1 MEYLSVVNNSGSRLA
16 DKSSSRR
23 FIYKSLISV
32 VHETEAAPILVPQ
45 PTVTAAAATAAI
57 SFGLSK
63 GVSIRLDE
71 QRIHTG
77 MCDNSSDRHYHIP
90 RRCRVIL
97 IERNTSQ
104 RWRGPPPRKAALEF
118 VEAQIRRANET
129 EGSSFSL
136 SPSFSIS
143 LSVEFLKA
151 SPDLQGN
158 NISVIFKT
166 DFEDMATL
174 HVLLLSNN
182 QIHTIQ
188 RGAFQDLVGVE
199 KLRLNNNQIRHLPDL
214 LFSNMMNL
222 KRLDLSHNQIATI
235 GPKTLRGVSALR
247 HLLLDNNVLT
257 CIDES
262 SIRELKD
269 LEILMLNNN
278 KLTTLGKEMLT
289 GLSHLRTLKLADNA
303 FACDCH
309 LTWLSR
315 HLRTYSRLG
324 QHTRCSSPA
333 HLKDRSLADLQ
344 EHEFKCSGLVERA
357 GSECSAE
364 PQCPHPCK
372 CANGIV
378 DCRENSLTKVPTH
391 LPEDTTELRLEQN
404 GITEIPP
411 KAFSPYRKLRRID
424 LSNNQIQKVA
434 SDAFHG
440 LKSLESLVL
449 YGNKISELP
458 GGLFQGLSNLQLLLL
473 NANEISCIRT
483 DLFRDLYNLTL
494 LSLYDNNIKS
504 LANGTFSNLRSIKT
518 LHLAKNP
525 FICDCNLRWL
535 SAYLHA
541 HPIETS
547 GAKCES
553 PKRAQKR
560 KIDSMRD
567 DKFKCKGDEE
577 LLTKRAGECILP
589 GACPS
594 PCSCNGATIDCSSKK
609 LTSIPRD
616 LPIYTSTLL
625 LGNNELDKIKA
636 DGLFQKLPELQHLDL
651 RKNKISRIEASAFQ
665 GAHKLTDLLLSD
677 NRLREVHNKMF
688 TGLTNLKSLNLHGNA
703 ITCVMPE
710 AFDGLAHIRA
720 INMQGNPLSCNC
732 HLAWFAGWLRKR
744 DMTGM
749 TGRCHDPLRLKDA
762 VIKDIPHHEFKCN
775 ILNNRLLSLHEITK
789 AHFTLHNQH
798 FYAFLLILSAVIRGL
813 KGFIN
818 DRCFVLRTSDD
829 SVGCL
834 GDDYCPPQCNCA
846 GSVVRCSRAQ
856 LTEIPRGIPPE
867 TTELYLDEND
877 IKTIQPERLNHL
889 RILTKLDLSN
899 NQIGML
905 SNDTFRNLTKLS
917 HLIISYNKLQCVQ
930 RNALAGLKSLRI
942 ISLHGNDISVI
953 PEGAFEDLKSISHL
967 ALGSNPLY
975 CDCSM
980 RWLAEWVKKDF
991 VEPGIAKCMDPPNM
1005 RDKLLLTTPP
1015 DAFQCKNLS
1024 SAQPSNSQPRSWP
1037 SATCVTPRHART
1049 EDSARRFRIGS
1060 SVASARQDITGTGV
1074 SIKLTRA
1081 MEILARTPELA
1092 KYWRKEDSVATVP
1105 PDTRDSDARVTST
1118 TARTTSAPIT
1128 RPASTSFRPIDVTAP
1143 QDSWEN
1149 TAERKYPFA
1158 QRGTI
1163 PARMGVDA
1171 SITRPTTAANARSAS
1186 PALTVPP
1193 TWMTANGATCIDGIN
1208 NYECKCAAEYTG
1220 RYCEIAPSTA
1230 MLYPQTSPCAHH
1242 DCQYGA
1248 CFQPAPA
1255 SAADYLCQCHPGYTG
1270 KRCEYLTSLSFVDN
1284 SSLVELEPLRTRPEA
1299 NVTIIFTTTQEN
1311 GVLLYDGQN
1320 GEHIAVELFNG
1331 RVRVSYDVGNYPTST
1346 MYSYEM
1352 VSDGKPHLAEL
1363 LAIKKNFTMRV
1374 DRGPARSIINEG
1386 PREYLKLITPMYV
1399 GGVTP
1404 EVANVAFSEF
1414 HLRNVTSF
1422 QGCISEMWINH
1433 KLVDFSNAAKRH
1445 RVTPGCASNEEEA
1458 DEARDVIEAE
1468 GIAVGSNEDTLPQE
1482 HIPPREHSDI
1492 VVSLPITGI
1501 SDPCAGHEC
1510 KKGSQCVPSSF
1521 GNDYSCRCQTGWYG
1535 RYCEKAPTC
1544 RKEHTREYYSENG
1557 CRSRRPVKLAK
1568 CWGSCGNSCCLPR
1581 KTKRRK
1587 VRLICTDG
1595 MRYTKDVDLVRKC
1608 TCTRKLSEEAKVY
1621 CKYY

>member
-1 MEYLSVVNNSGSRLA
+1 MIRVMTPSWSLRFLSVSCG
-16 DKSSSRR
+16 
-23 FIYKSLISV
+23 SV
-32 VHETEAAPILVPQ
+32 VCAWGLLLILSVLGSGASHGPG
-45 PTVTAAAATAAI
+45 TGI
-57 SFGLSK
+57 GSFGI
-63 GVSIRLDE
+63 G
-71 QRIHTG
+71 
-77 MCDNSSDRHYHIP
+77 
-90 RRCRVIL
+90 
-97 IERNTSQ
+97 
-104 RWRGPPPRKAALEF
+104 
-118 VEAQIRRANET
+118 
-129 EGSSFSL
+129 SL
-136 SPSFSIS
+136 SGTMDDLNTASCPWACSCGGQEVDCS
-143 LSVEFLKA
+143 LRGLTQIPGDLGALLPAEKL
-151 SPDLQGN
+151 DLQGN

-235 GPKTLRGVSALR
+235 GPKTLRGVSALKQ
-247 HLLLDNNVLT
+247 LLLDNNVLT

-278 KLTTLGKEMLT
+278 KLTTLAKEVFS
-289 GLSHLRTLKLADNA
+289 GLPHLRTLKLADNA

-309 LTWLSR
+309 LAWLSR
-315 HLRTYSRLG
+315 HLRAYSRLG
-324 QHTRCSSPA
+324 THTRCSSPA
-333 HLKDRSLADLQ
+333 HLKERSLIDLQ

-357 GSECSAE
+357 GPECSAE

-391 LPEDTTELRLEQN
+391 LPEDTMELRLEQN
-404 GITEIPP
+404 SITEIPP

-458 GGLFQGLSNLQLLLL
+458 GGVFQGLTNLQLLLL

-504 LANGTFSNLRSIKT
+504 LANGTLTNLRSIKT

-535 SAYLHA
+535 SIYLHDN
-541 HPIETS
+541 PIETS
-547 GAKCES
+547 GAKCEF
-553 PKRAQKR
+553 PKRTQKR

-594 PCSCNGATIDCSSKK
+594 SCTCNGATIDCSNKK

-616 LPIYTSTLL
+616 LPIYTSALL
-625 LGNNELDKIKA
+625 LSNNELDKIKA
-636 DGLFQKLPELQHLDL
+636 DGLFQKLPELQLLDL
-651 RKNKISRIEASAFQ
+651 KKNKISRIEASAFQ

-703 ITCVMPE
+703 ITCVMPG
-710 AFDGLAHIRA
+710 AFDGLAHIRV

-744 DMTGM
+744 EMTGM
-749 TGRCHDPLRLKDA
+749 TGRCHDPPRLKDA
-762 VIKDIPHHEFKCN
+762 AIRDIPHHEFKCN
-775 ILNNRLLSLHEITK
+775 N
-789 AHFTLHNQH
+789 
-798 FYAFLLILSAVIRGL
+798 
-813 KGFIN
+813 
-818 DRCFVLRTSDD
+818 D

-953 PEGAFEDLKSISHL
+953 PEGAFEDLKLITHL

-980 RWLAEWVKKDF
+980 RWLAEWVKRDF

-1015 DAFQCKNLS
+1015 DAFYCKTKQ
-1024 SAQPSNSQPRSWP
+1024 QP
-1037 SATCVTPRHART
+1037 A
-1049 EDSARRFRIGS
+1049 
-1060 SVASARQDITGTGV
+1060 
-1074 SIKLTRA
+1074 
-1081 MEILARTPELA
+1081 EILAKCDLCYTSPCENGGLCEALPDRQFHCKCAPGYHGDRCQHKIDACYGNPCKNSGTCKVLEEGRFSPCVT
-1092 KYWRKEDSVATVP
+1092 VATVP

-1118 TARTTSAPIT
+1118 TVRTTNAPIT
-1128 RPASTSFRPIDVTAP
+1128 RPVSTSSKPIDATAP

-1149 TAERKYPFA
+1149 TARRKYPFA
-1158 QRGTI
+1158 QKGTT

-1186 PALTVPP
+1186 PALIVPP
-1193 TWMTANGATCIDGIN
+1193 TWMTAIII
-1208 NYECKCAAEYTG
+1208 CARTVLLA
-1220 RYCEIAPSTA
+1220 STA
-1230 MLYPQTSPCAHH
+1230 
-1242 DCQYGA
+1242 
-1248 CFQPAPA
+1248 
-1255 SAADYLCQCHPGYTG
+1255 
-1270 KRCEYLTSLSFVDN
+1270 
-1284 SSLVELEPLRTRPEA
+1284 
-1299 NVTIIFTTTQEN
+1299 
-1311 GVLLYDGQN
+1311 
-1320 GEHIAVELFNG
+1320 
-1331 RVRVSYDVGNYPTST
+1331 
-1346 MYSYEM
+1346 
-1352 VSDGKPHLAEL
+1352 
-1363 LAIKKNFTMRV
+1363 
-1374 DRGPARSIINEG
+1374 
-1386 PREYLKLITPMYV
+1386 
-1399 GGVTP
+1399 
-1404 EVANVAFSEF
+1404 
-1414 HLRNVTSF
+1414 
-1422 QGCISEMWINH
+1422 
-1433 KLVDFSNAAKRH
+1433 
-1445 RVTPGCASNEEEA
+1445 
-1458 DEARDVIEAE
+1458 
-1468 GIAVGSNEDTLPQE
+1468 
-1482 HIPPREHSDI
+1482 
-1492 VVSLPITGI
+1492 
-1501 SDPCAGHEC
+1501 
-1510 KKGSQCVPSSF
+1510 
-1521 GNDYSCRCQTGWYG
+1521 
-1535 RYCEKAPTC
+1535 
-1544 RKEHTREYYSENG
+1544 
-1557 CRSRRPVKLAK
+1557 
-1568 CWGSCGNSCCLPR
+1568 
-1581 KTKRRK
+1581 
-1587 VRLICTDG
+1587 
-1595 MRYTKDVDLVRKC
+1595 
-1608 TCTRKLSEEAKVY
+1608 
-1621 CKYY
+1621 

>member
-1 MEYLSVVNNSGSRLA
+1 MDYDNCSIEY
-16 DKSSSRR
+16 
-23 FIYKSLISV
+23 Y
-32 VHETEAAPILVPQ
+32 ILP
-45 PTVTAAAATAAI
+45 PYP
-57 SFGLSK
+57 
-63 GVSIRLDE
+63 
-71 QRIHTG
+71 RIL
-77 MCDNSSDRHYHIP
+77 MA
-90 RRCRVIL
+90 
-97 IERNTSQ
+97 
-104 RWRGPPPRKAALEF
+104 K
-118 VEAQIRRANET
+118 
-129 EGSSFSL
+129 
-136 SPSFSIS
+136 
-143 LSVEFLKA
+143 
-151 SPDLQGN
+151 DLQGN

-309 LTWLSR
+309 LAWLSR
-315 HLRTYSRLG
+315 HLRTFSRLG

-333 HLKDRSLADLQ
+333 HLKDRSLVDMQ

-473 NANEISCIRT
+473 NANDISCIRT

-594 PCSCNGATIDCSSKK
+594 PCTCNGATVDCSSKK

-703 ITCVMPE
+703 ITCVMPG

-720 INMQGNPLSCNC
+720 INMQSNPLSCNC

-749 TGRCHDPLRLKDA
+749 TGRCHDPPRLKDA

-775 ILNNRLLSLHEITK
+775 N
-789 AHFTLHNQH
+789 
-798 FYAFLLILSAVIRGL
+798 
-813 KGFIN
+813 
-818 DRCFVLRTSDD
+818 D

-889 RILTKLDLSN
+889 RILTRLDLSN

-953 PEGAFEDLKSISHL
+953 PEGAFEDLKSITHL

-1024 SAQPSNSQPRSWP
+1024 SAQPSNSQPKSWQ

-1092 KYWRKEDSVATVP
+1092 KYWRKEDSVATAP
-1105 PDTRDSDARVTST
+1105 PDTRDSDARATST
-1118 TARTTSAPIT
+1118 TGHDPCENGGRCVDHKTHYSCECPIGFT
-1128 RPASTSFRPIDVTAP
+1128 GLNCSTNLDDCGDHMC
-1143 QDSWEN
+1143 Q
-1149 TAERKYPFA
+1149 
-1158 QRGTI
+1158 
-1163 PARMGVDA
+1163 
-1171 SITRPTTAANARSAS
+1171 
-1186 PALTVPP
+1186 
-1193 TWMTANGATCIDGIN
+1193 NGATCIDGIN

-1299 NVTIIFTTTQEN
+1299 NVTIVFTTTQEN
-1311 GVLLYDGQN
+1311 GILLYDGQN

-1331 RVRVSYDVGNYPTST
+1331 RVRVSYDIGNYPTST

-1352 VSDGKPHLAEL
+1352 VSDGKPHMAEL

-1386 PREYLKLITPMYV
+1386 PREYLKLVTPMYV
-1399 GGVTP
+1399 GGVAP
-1404 EVANVAFSEF
+1404 EVANIAFSEF

-1458 DEARDVIEAE
+1458 DEARDVIETE
-1468 GIAVGSNEDTLPQE
+1468 GIAASSNEDTLPQE
-1482 HIPPREHSDI
+1482 HIPREHSDI
-1492 VVSLPITGI
+1492 VVSLPITGVP
-1501 SDPCAGHEC
+1501 DPCAGNEC
-1510 KKGSQCVPSSF
+1510 KKGSQCVPSPF

-1608 TCTRKLSEEAKVY
+1608 TCTRKCY
-1621 CKYY
+1621 

>member
-1 MEYLSVVNNSGSRLA
+1 MTRAMTPAWSLRLLGVSCGSVVCAWGLLLVLSVLGGGASHG
-16 DKSSSRR
+16 
-23 FIYKSLISV
+23 
-32 VHETEAAPILVPQ
+32 
-45 PTVTAAAATAAI
+45 TAL
-57 SFGLSK
+57 SNFGLGSL
-63 GVSIRLDE
+63 GGTMEDMNSVRCPWLCTC
-71 QRIHTG
+71 TG
-77 MCDNSSDRHYHIP
+77 QEVDCSHRGLTQIP
-90 RRCRVIL
+90 GNL
-97 IERNTSQ
+97 ATLLLAE
-104 RWRGPPPRKAALEF
+104 KL
-118 VEAQIRRANET
+118 
-129 EGSSFSL
+129 
-136 SPSFSIS
+136 
-143 LSVEFLKA
+143 
-151 SPDLQGN
+151 DLQGN

-174 HVLLLSNN
+174 HVLWLSNN
-182 QIHTIQ
+182 QIHTIE

-235 GPKTLRGVSALR
+235 GPKTLRGISSLKY
-247 HLLLDNNVLT
+247 LLLDNNVLT
-257 CIDES
+257 CIDEA

-278 KLTTLGKEMLT
+278 KLTTLGKEVLN
-289 GLSHLRTLKLADNA
+289 GLSHLRTLKLVDNA
-303 FACDCH
+303 LSCDCH
-309 LTWLSR
+309 LAWLSR
-315 HLRTYSRLG
+315 HLKTYPRLG
-324 QHTRCSSPA
+324 QHTRCASPI
-333 HLKDRSLADLQ
+333 HMKDRNIADLQ
-344 EHEFKCSGLVERA
+344 EHEFKCSGLIERI

-364 PQCPHPCK
+364 PQCPHPCR
-372 CANGIV
+372 CADGIV

-404 GITEIPP
+404 SITEIPP
-411 KAFSPYRKLRRID
+411 KAFFPYRKLRRID
-424 LSNNQIQKVA
+424 LSNNQIKKVA
-434 SDAFHG
+434 ADAFHG

-449 YGNKISELP
+449 YGNKITELP
-458 GGLFQGLSNLQLLLL
+458 SGLFQGLTNLQLLLL

-483 DLFRDLYNLTL
+483 DLFRDLTSLTL
-494 LSLYDNNIKS
+494 LSLYDNNIRS
-504 LANGTFSNLRSIKT
+504 LANGTFANLRSIET
-518 LHLAKNP
+518 LHLARNP

-553 PKRAQKR
+553 PKRVQKR

-589 GACPS
+589 GECPA
-594 PCSCNGATIDCSSKK
+594 PCTCNGATVDCSNKK
-609 LTSIPRD
+609 LVSIPKE

-625 LGNNELDKIKA
+625 LANNELDKIKA
-636 DGLFQKLPELQHLDL
+636 DGLFEKLPELQHLDL
-651 RKNKISRIEASAFQ
+651 RKNKISRIEASAFL
-665 GAHKLTDLLLSD
+665 GAHKLTDLLLTE

-688 TGLTNLKSLNLHGNA
+688 TGLTNLKTLNLHGNA
-703 ITCVMPE
+703 ITCVMQG
-710 AFDGLAHIRA
+710 AFEGLTHIRT

-744 DMTGM
+744 DMSDVVGH
-749 TGRCHDPLRLKDA
+749 CHDPPRLKDA

-775 ILNNRLLSLHEITK
+775 N
-789 AHFTLHNQH
+789 
-798 FYAFLLILSAVIRGL
+798 
-813 KGFIN
+813 
-818 DRCFVLRTSDD
+818 D

-846 GSVVRCSRAQ
+846 GSVVRCSRSQ

-867 TTELYLDEND
+867 TTELYLDVND

-889 RILTKLDLSN
+889 RILTRLDLSN
-899 NQIGML
+899 NQIAML
-905 SNDTFRNLTKLS
+905 SNDTFKNLTKLS

-942 ISLHGNDISVI
+942 MSLHGNDISVI
-953 PEGAFEDLKSISHL
+953 PEGAFEDLKSITHL

-991 VEPGIAKCMDPPNM
+991 VEAGIARCMEPPAM
-1005 RDKLLLTTPP
+1005 RDKLLLTTPAT
-1015 DAFQCKNLS
+1015 AFQCKTS
-1024 SAQPSNSQPRSWP
+1024 QQPAEVLAKCDLCYTSPCQNGGFCETLPDRKFRCKCAPGYHGDRCEHKIDACYGNPCRNTGTCKVLEEGRFSCDCAPGYKGLRCENNVDDCENNKCANN
-1037 SATCVTPRHART
+1037 ATCVDLVQAYRCDCAPGFMGEYCEEKIPFCTKGHDPCENGGRCVDHGT
-1049 EDSARRFRIGS
+1049 YYSCECPIGF
-1060 SVASARQDITGTGV
+1060 TG
-1074 SIKLTRA
+1074 LNC
-1081 MEILARTPELA
+1081 
-1092 KYWRKEDSVATVP
+1092 
-1105 PDTRDSDARVTST
+1105 ST
-1118 TARTTSAPIT
+1118 NL
-1128 RPASTSFRPIDVTAP
+1128 DDCGDHMC
-1143 QDSWEN
+1143 Q
-1149 TAERKYPFA
+1149 
-1158 QRGTI
+1158 
-1163 PARMGVDA
+1163 
-1171 SITRPTTAANARSAS
+1171 
-1186 PALTVPP
+1186 
-1193 TWMTANGATCIDGIN
+1193 NGATCIDGIN
-1208 NYECKCAAEYTG
+1208 NYVCKCAADYTG
-1220 RYCEIAPSTA
+1220 RYCEAAPSTA

-1242 DCQYGA
+1242 DCQHGA

-1299 NVTIIFTTTQEN
+1299 NVTIVFTTIQEN

-1320 GEHIAVELFNG
+1320 GDHLAVELFNG

-1352 VSDGKPHLAEL
+1352 VADGKFHVAEL

-1374 DRGPARSIINEG
+1374 DRGSARSIINEG
-1386 PREYLKLITPMYV
+1386 PKEYLKLLAPMYV

-1404 EVANVAFSEF
+1404 EVANIAFTEF
-1414 HLRNVTSF
+1414 HLRNITSF

-1433 KLVDFSNAAKRH
+1433 KLVDFSNAAKMH
-1445 RVTPGCASNEEEA
+1445 RVTPGCMSNDEEA
-1458 DEARDVIEAE
+1458 DEARDVIEPE
-1468 GIAVGSNEDTLPQE
+1468 GMMNSGSNEEPMQQE
-1482 HIPPREHSDI
+1482 NTDHEHSDI
-1492 VVSLPITGI
+1492 VMTVPGTII
-1501 SDPCAGHEC
+1501 SDPCAGHGC
-1510 KKGSQCVPSSF
+1510 RKGSQCVPSPIESP
-1521 GNDYSCRCQTGWYG
+1521 YPYTCRCQTGWHG

-1544 RKEHTREYYSENG
+1544 RKEHTREFYSENG

-1587 VRLICTDG
+1587 VRLICADG

-1608 TCTRKLSEEAKVY
+1608 TCTRKCY
-1621 CKYY
+1621 

>member
-1 MEYLSVVNNSGSRLA
+1 M
-16 DKSSSRR
+16 
-23 FIYKSLISV
+23 
-32 VHETEAAPILVPQ
+32 Q
-45 PTVTAAAATAAI
+45 C
-57 SFGLSK
+57 
-63 GVSIRLDE
+63 GVLCTR
-71 QRIHTG
+71 
-77 MCDNSSDRHYHIP
+77 
-90 RRCRVIL
+90 
-97 IERNTSQ
+97 
-104 RWRGPPPRKAALEF
+104 
-118 VEAQIRRANET
+118 
-129 EGSSFSL
+129 
-136 SPSFSIS
+136 
-143 LSVEFLKA
+143 
-151 SPDLQGN
+151 DLQGN

-404 GITEIPP
+404 SITEIPP

-535 SAYLHA
+535 SVYLHA

-775 ILNNRLLSLHEITK
+775 N
-789 AHFTLHNQH
+789 
-798 FYAFLLILSAVIRGL
+798 
-813 KGFIN
+813 
-818 DRCFVLRTSDD
+818 D

-1015 DAFQCKNLS
+1015 DAFQCKTKQ
-1024 SAQPSNSQPRSWP
+1024 QPAEVLAKCDLCYTAPCQNGGLCEALPDRQFRCKCAPGYHGDRCQHKIDACYGNPCKNSGTCKVLEEGRFSCDCAPGYEGLRCESNVDDCANNKCANN
-1037 SATCVTPRHART
+1037 ATCIDLVQAYRCDCTPGFMGEYCETKIPFCTKGHDPCENGGRCVDHQT
-1049 EDSARRFRIGS
+1049 HYSCECPIGF
-1060 SVASARQDITGTGV
+1060 TG
-1074 SIKLTRA
+1074 LNC
-1081 MEILARTPELA
+1081 
-1092 KYWRKEDSVATVP
+1092 
-1105 PDTRDSDARVTST
+1105 ST
-1118 TARTTSAPIT
+1118 NL
-1128 RPASTSFRPIDVTAP
+1128 DDCGDHMC
-1143 QDSWEN
+1143 Q
-1149 TAERKYPFA
+1149 
-1158 QRGTI
+1158 
-1163 PARMGVDA
+1163 
-1171 SITRPTTAANARSAS
+1171 
-1186 PALTVPP
+1186 
-1193 TWMTANGATCIDGIN
+1193 NGATCIDGIN

-1352 VSDGKPHLAEL
+1352 VSDGKPHMAEL

-1608 TCTRKLSEEAKVY
+1608 TCTRKCY
-1621 CKYY
+1621 

>member
-1 MEYLSVVNNSGSRLA
+1 MARAMTPAWSLRLLGVSCGSVVCAWGLLLILSVLGGGASHGTG
-16 DKSSSRR
+16 
-23 FIYKSLISV
+23 IG
-32 VHETEAAPILVPQ
+32 
-45 PTVTAAAATAAI
+45 
-57 SFGLSK
+57 SFGLGSMSGTMDDLN
-63 GVSIRLDE
+63 GVRCPWACTCGGQEIDCSHRGLT
-71 QRIHTG
+71 Q
-77 MCDNSSDRHYHIP
+77 IP
-90 RRCRVIL
+90 GDLASLL
-97 IERNTSQ
+97 IAE
-104 RWRGPPPRKAALEF
+104 KL
-118 VEAQIRRANET
+118 
-129 EGSSFSL
+129 
-136 SPSFSIS
+136 
-143 LSVEFLKA
+143 
-151 SPDLQGN
+151 DLQGN
-158 NISVIFKT
+158 NVSVIFKT

-182 QIHTIQ
+182 QIHTIE
-188 RGAFQDLVGVE
+188 RGAFQDLVAVE

-257 CIDES
+257 CIDEA

-278 KLTTLGKEMLT
+278 KLVTLGKETLS
-289 GLSHLRTLKLADNA
+289 GLSHLRTLKLTDNA
-303 FACDCH
+303 LACDCH
-309 LTWLSR
+309 LAWLSR
-315 HLRTYSRLG
+315 HLRTYPRLG
-324 QHTRCSSPA
+324 QHTRCASPV
-333 HLKDRSLADLQ
+333 HLKDRNLADLQ
-344 EHEFKCSGLVERA
+344 EHEFKCSGLVERT

-372 CANGIV
+372 CADGIV

-424 LSNNQIQKVA
+424 LSNNQIKKVA
-434 SDAFHG
+434 ADAFHG
-440 LKSLESLVL
+440 LKSLESIVL
-449 YGNKISELP
+449 YGNKIAELP
-458 GGLFQGLSNLQLLLL
+458 AGLFQGLTNLQLLLL

-483 DLFRDLYNLTL
+483 DLFKDLTSLTL
-494 LSLYDNNIKS
+494 LSLYDNNIRS
-504 LANGTFSNLRSIKT
+504 LANGTFANLRSIKT
-518 LHLAKNP
+518 LHLARNP

-547 GAKCES
+547 GAKCEM

-589 GACPS
+589 GACPA
-594 PCSCNGATIDCSSKK
+594 PCTCNGATVDCSNKR
-609 LTSIPRD
+609 LTSMPKD
-616 LPIYTSTLL
+616 LPLYTSTLL
-625 LGNNELDKIKA
+625 LSNNELDKIKA
-636 DGLFQKLPELQHLDL
+636 DGLFEKLPELQHLDL

-665 GAHKLTDLLLSD
+665 GAHNLTDLLLSE

-688 TGLTNLKSLNLHGNA
+688 SGLSSLKTLNLHGNA
-703 ITCVMPE
+703 ITCVMPGS
-710 AFDGLAHIRA
+710 FDGMAHIRT

-732 HLAWFAGWLRKR
+732 YLAWFAGWLRKR
-744 DMTGM
+744 DMVGI
-749 TGRCHDPLRLKDA
+749 TGRCHDPPRLKDA

-775 ILNNRLLSLHEITK
+775 N
-789 AHFTLHNQH
+789 
-798 FYAFLLILSAVIRGL
+798 
-813 KGFIN
+813 
-818 DRCFVLRTSDD
+818 D

-834 GDDYCPPQCNCA
+834 GDDYCPPRCNCA
-846 GSVVRCSRAQ
+846 GSVVRCSRSQ

-867 TTELYLDEND
+867 TTELYLDVND

-889 RILTKLDLSN
+889 RILTRLDLSN

-930 RNALAGLKSLRI
+930 RNALAGLKNLRI

-953 PEGAFEDLKSISHL
+953 PEGAFEDLKSITHL

-980 RWLAEWVKKDF
+980 RWLAEWVKKDY
-991 VEPGIAKCMDPPNM
+991 VEPGIARCMEPPAM
-1005 RDKLLLTTPP
+1005 RDKLLLTAPAS
-1015 DAFQCKNLS
+1015 AFQCKTKQ
-1024 SAQPSNSQPRSWP
+1024 QPAEVLAKCDLCYTSPCQNGGFCEALPERQFRCKCAPGYHGDRCQHKIDACYGNPCRNSGTCKVLEEGRFSCDCAPGYKGLRCESNVDDCANNRCSNN
-1037 SATCVTPRHART
+1037 ATCVDLIQAYRCDCAPGFMGEYCEEKIPFCTKGHDPCENGGRCVDHKT
-1049 EDSARRFRIGS
+1049 HYSCECPIGF
-1060 SVASARQDITGTGV
+1060 AG
-1074 SIKLTRA
+1074 LNC
-1081 MEILARTPELA
+1081 
-1092 KYWRKEDSVATVP
+1092 
-1105 PDTRDSDARVTST
+1105 ST
-1118 TARTTSAPIT
+1118 NL
-1128 RPASTSFRPIDVTAP
+1128 D
-1143 QDSWEN
+1143 DC
-1149 TAERKYPFA
+1149 
-1158 QRGTI
+1158 
-1163 PARMGVDA
+1163 VDH
-1171 SITRPTTAANARSAS
+1171 
-1186 PALTVPP
+1186 
-1193 TWMTANGATCIDGIN
+1193 MCQNGATCIDGIN
-1208 NYECKCAAEYTG
+1208 NYECKCAADFTG
-1220 RYCEIAPSTA
+1220 RYCEAAPSTA

-1242 DCQYGA
+1242 DCQHGA

-1299 NVTIIFTTTQEN
+1299 NVTIVFTTTQEN
-1311 GVLLYDGQN
+1311 GVLLYDGQSD
-1320 GEHIAVELFNG
+1320 GHIAVELFNG
-1331 RVRVSYDVGNYPTST
+1331 RIRVSYDVGNYPTST

-1352 VSDGKPHLAEL
+1352 VADGKSHMAEL

-1374 DRGPARSIINEG
+1374 DRGLARSIINDG
-1386 PREYLKLITPMYV
+1386 PKEYLKLVTPMFV

-1404 EVANVAFSEF
+1404 EVAKVAFTEF
-1414 HLRNVTSF
+1414 HLRNITSF

-1433 KLVDFSNAAKRH
+1433 KLVDFSNAAKMH
-1445 RVTPGCASNEEEA
+1445 RVTPGCTSSEEEA
-1458 DEARDVIEAE
+1458 DEARDIVEAE
-1468 GIAVGSNEDTLPQE
+1468 GINNSGSNEESMPQE
-1482 HIPPREHSDI
+1482 HVPREHSDVI
-1492 VVSLPITGI
+1492 VSVTGLI
-1501 SDPCAGHEC
+1501 PSHACIGHEC
-1510 KKGSQCVPSSF
+1510 RKGSQCVPSPF
-1521 GNDYSCRCQTGWYG
+1521 GNNYSCRCQTGWQG
-1535 RYCEKAPTC
+1535 RYCEKPATC
-1544 RKEHTREYYSENG
+1544 RKEHIREYYSENG

-1568 CWGSCGNSCCLPR
+1568 CWGSCGSSCCLPR

-1608 TCTRKLSEEAKVY
+1608 ACTRKCY
-1621 CKYY
+1621 